1 MVEPKGMKIG
11 VMANEFPK
19 TSKTFILNQI
29 TGMIDRGHDV
39 PIFVPTI
46 SDEAV
51 HHPEVSDYNIF
62 DRLVRT
68 GSPKSPLASLIGAVR
83 NSADLLQSGPAD
95 ARRTLVD
102 IAVSDGIRNAGRF
115 SYQARP
121 ILDSDLD
128 VLHAHFG
135 HIGRQ
140 AAKLDQAGACD
151 AFVTMFHGW
160 GIREGEKHGG
170 DIYNE
175 LFEQCDCLLANTE
188 YTRQKLIEFGADPSQ
203 VRVHHVGIN
212 PSLFRTNDNVNDQ
225 NETNTITITTVARLE
240 KVKGIEYGILAIK
253 DLLQRLPDT
262 DIEYRVVG
270 GGSSEKDLRELIQAN
285 DLCDTVTLCGNKSR
299 SGVVDELSSSDV
311 FLLPSL
317 QEGFGMVLLE
327 AQASQ
332 LPIVASD
339 VGGIR
344 EAVSPGESAFLVP
357 ARNPFAIADRLEQ
370 LILDPKQRSDMANTG
385 LSYVRKN
392 FDISDLN
399 DDLEHL
405 YLDLLQ

>member
-1 MVEPKGMKIG
+1 MKIG

-19 TSKTFILNQI
+19 TSKTYILNQI
-29 TGMIDRGHDV
+29 TGMLDRGHDLS
-39 PIFVPTI
+39 IFVPTLP
-46 SDEAV
+46 DEGV
-51 HHPEVSDYNIF
+51 HHPEVMEYDIF

-68 GSPKSPLASLIGAVR
+68 GSPESRIASFVGAVR
-83 NSADLLQSGPAD
+83 NSADLLRSGPVD
-95 ARRTLVD
+95 ARQTLVD
-102 IAVSDGIRNAGRF
+102 IAIRDGIRNAGRF

-121 ILDSDLD
+121 VLDSDLD

-135 HIGRQ
+135 HVGRQ

-160 GIREGEKHGG
+160 GIREGEEYGG
-170 DIYNE
+170 DIYSE

-188 YTRQKLIEFGADPSQ
+188 YTRQKLLDFGADPSQ
-203 VRVHHVGIN
+203 VRVHHVGID
-212 PSLFRTNDNVNDQ
+212 PSLFGSTNTENDQ
-225 NETNTITITTVARLE
+225 DDANTVTVTTVARLE
-240 KVKGIEYGILAIK
+240 KVKGLEYGILAVK
-253 DLLQRLPDT
+253 DLLRRLPST
-262 DIEYRVVG
+262 DIEYRIVG
-270 GGSSEKDLRELIQAN
+270 GGSSEQDLRELIRAN

-299 SGVVDELSSSDV
+299 AGVVDELSSSDI

-344 EAVSPGESAFLVP
+344 EAVAPDESAFLVP

-370 LILDPKQRSDMANTG
+370 LVLGPRQRSDMGAVG
-385 LSYVRKN
+385 RSYVHDN
-392 FDISDLN
+392 FNISDLN
-399 DDLEHL
+399 HDLEQL
-405 YLDLLQ
+405 YLELIQ